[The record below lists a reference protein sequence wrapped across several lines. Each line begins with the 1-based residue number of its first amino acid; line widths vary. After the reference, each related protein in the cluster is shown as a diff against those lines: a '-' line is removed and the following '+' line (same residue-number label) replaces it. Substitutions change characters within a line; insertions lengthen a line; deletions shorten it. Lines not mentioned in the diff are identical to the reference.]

1 MFTLSKLLT
10 PLLLPP
16 GLFLLLAIAALL
28 YFRGRR
34 MRAGVSL
41 LTLLVVLVYLLS
53 IRPVADSLILPLENA
68 HPAPAG
74 VQPACGVIAVFGGG
88 AIPSGP
94 FPGEPARPGAS
105 STLRA
110 HEAFAIWR
118 KAPAQ
123 IILSGGGA
131 YGDHWNSAQAMG
143 AFLRALGVPGDFL
156 ILEQES
162 RNTFENAKFTARL
175 LRKRKYSSPC
185 LVTSA
190 YHMPRAVRS
199 LAVFDVSVIPLPTDF
214 KAYRDDYG
222 WRHALP
228 TMQSLSISVLA
239 LHEYLG
245 TLFYMLTYG
254 I

>member
-16 GLFLLLAIAALL
+16 GLFLLLALAALF
-28 YFRGRR
+28 YFHRRR

-41 LTLLVVLVYLLS
+41 LTLLVGLVYLLS
-53 IRPVADSLILPLENA
+53 IRPVADSLILPLEDA
-68 HPAPAG
+68 YPGPAG
-74 VQPACGVIAVFGGG
+74 ARPACGVIAVFGGG
-88 AIPSGP
+88 AVPSGP
-94 FPGEPARPGAS
+94 SPDDSAQPGAS
-105 STLRA
+105 SALRA
-110 HEAFAIWR
+110 HSAFAIWR

-131 YGDHWNSAQAMG
+131 RGEHWNSARAMG
-143 AFLRALGVPGDFL
+143 AFLKNLGVPGDFL
-156 ILEQES
+156 TLEQES
-162 RNTFENAKFTARL
+162 RNTFENAKFTASL
-175 LRKRKYSSPC
+175 LKKHNYSNPC
-185 LVTSA
+185 LITSA

-199 LAVFDVSVIPLPTDF
+199 LALFDVSVIPFPSDF

-245 TLFYMLTYG
+245 LLFYMLVYG